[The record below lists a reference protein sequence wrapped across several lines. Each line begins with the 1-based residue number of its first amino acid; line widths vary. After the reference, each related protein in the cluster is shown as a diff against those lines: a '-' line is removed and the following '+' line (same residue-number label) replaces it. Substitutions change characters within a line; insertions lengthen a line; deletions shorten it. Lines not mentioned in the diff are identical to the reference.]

1 MDLMKQI
8 IVYSSN
14 IAKTFIVS
22 CGQGQSENARPE
34 LQSHSLLK
42 GVDFLGGLIQ
52 REQQNVD

>member
-14 IAKTFIVS
+14 IAKTFIVA
-22 CGQGQSENARPE
+22 CEQGQADKAGAE
-34 LQSHSLLK
+34 LPSRSLLK

-52 REQQNVD
+52 RE